1 MRVEFEGKVRWL
13 SVEILFQ
20 LFQLFQGFFFF
31 VWFFREIVGKV
42 YQLRVRMEKEVLT
55 VLRVKH
61 VEK

>member
-1 MRVEFEGKVRWL
+1 MRIEFEGKVRWL

-20 LFQLFQGFFFF
+20 LFQLFQGFFL
-31 VWFFREIVGKV
+31 VWFFRDIVGKV